1 MQGRRTRRWWFGAA
15 VAAAAAVVAV
25 LTAAAAAV
33 SAVPAAPAVAKV
45 TAARWDEAQSISS
58 LAELRD
64 ASAAARRLVTTPT
77 VELVQGGRHVPGTAA
92 GDAAGPGKV
101 KPGCYDVWLSTT
113 KLNAFGWVLMYERTT
128 IRNWCTD
135 GVRITSQ
142 PTVQRTT
149 QSYWGWT
156 SCGLTNDFAGWLHA
170 STRFGAGG
178 DALFANGTSC
188 SGAAA
193 HLHHDVQVQG
203 DGTYKWTY

>member
-1 MQGRRTRRWWFGAA
+1 MVGAGAAVVVALAVSTAA
-15 VAAAAAVVAV
+15 VAAGSVA
-25 LTAAAAAV
+25 
-33 SAVPAAPAVAKV
+33 AAPAVPKV
-45 TAARWDEAQSISS
+45 TAARWDEAQSIGS
-58 LAELRD
+58 LAELRQ
-64 ASAAARRLVTTPT
+64 ASSAARRLVTTPT
-77 VELVQGGRHVPGTAA
+77 VELVQGGRHVPGTSA

-113 KLNAFGWVLMYERTT
+113 KLNAFGWVLMYQRTT

-135 GVRITSQ
+135 GVRITSR
-142 PTVQRTT
+142 PTVQRSA

-156 SCGLTNDFAGWLHA
+156 GCGLSNDYTGWLHG

-178 DALFANGTSC
+178 DSMFVNGSSC